1 MGFYFL
7 LEGIFLTQVSNL
19 HLLRLLHWQ
28 ADSLPLN
35 HLWVYLKLCFNLGST
50 YTSLYQVLS
59 STMRKT
65 KKNRFFHAVKPSTT
79 AHDSS

>member
-28 ADSLPLN
+28 VDSSPLN
-35 HLWVYLKLCFNLGST
+35 HLWVYLKLFQAREHLYIPVPST
-50 YTSLYQVLS
+50 VKYYE
-59 STMRKT
+59 KD
-65 KKNRFFHAVKPSTT
+65 KKIDFFHAVKPSTT